1 MAEDFSLSTNS
12 SFNIADVRCNLHK
25 KCNQCF
31 LSFSHVPQELF
42 IQNCLEEDSN

>member
-12 SFNIADVRCNLHK
+12 SLNIADVRCNLHK
-25 KCNQCF
+25 KYSQCF

-42 IQNCLEEDSN
+42 IQNCSEEDSN

>member
-25 KCNQCF
+25 KCNQLF
-31 LSFSHVPQELF
+31 LSFSHMPQELF
-42 IQNCLEEDSN
+42 IQNCFEEDNN